1 MFEKI
6 KHRWH
11 VNTLDLVLIICTFAV
26 GGSLCGY
33 LSKKIISLL
42 TIEKGIIWVII
53 YFIILT
59 LIWPIC
65 VLMISIPFGQLSFFK
80 QYLYKMWKRMTVNDT
95 TPIQIAIFASG
106 AGSNAEKIIE
116 QSLLSIN
123 AGDDTYNISLIVC
136 NNPKAG
142 VLDIANK
149 HHIDTLVINKEQF
162 LNGDGY
168 VPDLQRYN
176 IEFIILAGFL
186 LKLPVSVINAYPNK
200 IINIHPALLPKY
212 GGKGMY
218 GSKVHAAVI
227 AAQEKESGITIHYVD
242 EIYDNGAVIFQATCE
257 ITADDTPDT
266 LAKKIH
272 LLEHQHY
279 PQQIEKLMKMQIG
292 VKIKP

>member
-11 VNTLDLVLIICTFAV
+11 VNTLGLVLILCTFAI

-33 LSKKIISLL
+33 ISKNIISLL
-42 TIEKGIIWVII
+42 TIEKGIIWLII

-59 LIWPIC
+59 LIWPLC
-65 VLMISIPFGQLSFFK
+65 VLIISIPFGQLSFFK
-80 QYLYKMWKRMTVNDT
+80 KYLHKMWKRMTGNDT
-95 TPIQIAIFASG
+95 KPIQIAIFASG

-116 QSLLSIN
+116 QSLMRIN
-123 AGDDTYNISLIVC
+123 AGNHIYNINLIVC

-149 HHIDTLVINKEQF
+149 HYIDTLIINKEQF

-186 LKLPVSVINAYPNK
+186 LKLPRSVINAYPNK

-218 GSKVHAAVI
+218 GSKVHSAVI
-227 AAQEKESGITIHYVD
+227 SAEEKESGITIHYVD
-242 EIYDNGAVIFQATCE
+242 EIYDNGAIIFQTTCNV
-257 ITADDTPDT
+257 TAEDTPES
-266 LAKKIH
+266 LAEKIH

-292 VKIKP
+292 VKMKP